1 MAKQKLRFKVKI
13 EGKDAGVVAA
23 IRPPVDVPEFFG
35 TRARVPVRGTING
48 FPFRSSLMPMGGCH
62 RMPVNKTLRDGVG
75 AKPGDIVDVLME
87 RDEEKRTVEAPTVLK
102 KALAKNKVAKA
113 NWEKLAFTHK
123 KEIALWIEAAKQEET
138 KARRVTKAMQV
149 LEKRTKW
156 TG

>member
-87 RDEEKRTVEAPTVLK
+87 RDEEKRSVEAPTVLK

-113 NWEKLAFTHK
+113 NWEKLAFTHQ
-123 KEIALWIEAAKQEET
+123 KEMAVWESDAGVGEGDEVDGVSGRGAGAKP
-138 KARRVTKAMQV
+138 
-149 LEKRTKW
+149 
-156 TG
+156 GSS